1 MLVSSNMYEYIS
13 DVSVIHDMDNISD
26 HSVISVSF
34 DISVEYAHIV
44 VQNEAKL
51 LWTSATAADIDEYKH
66 NIDRALDSITLDP
79 EFLYCTDH
87 KCSVHMDAIASLY
100 DSIVMCCLDA
110 GKCIPTKKF
119 VNKKCNKA
127 IPGWKE
133 HMDPTGQMPCFGMLF
148 GRILVPPHQDMSL
161 TLGGERVINII
172 MLSERSNGMK
182 NKYVPL
188 GWHKM

>member
-1 MLVSSNMYEYIS
+1 
-13 DVSVIHDMDNISD
+13 MDNISD

-34 DISVEYAHIV
+34 DISVEYAHMV

-51 LWTSATAADIDEYKH
+51 LWTSATAADIDAYKH

-79 EFLYCTDH
+79 DFLYCTDH

-133 HMDPTGQMPCFGMLF
+133 HVDPYRSDALF
-148 GRILVPPHQDMSL
+148 WHAIWKDIGSPTSGHVADIRRRTRYKYHNALRKVKRHEEQIRALRMAQNIEGPLSPVRPL
-161 TLGGERVINII
+161 THSV
-172 MLSERSNGMK
+172 
-182 NKYVPL
+182 
-188 GWHKM
+188 